1 MTHPARPLGVLAA
14 SLAGA
19 ALWVTVLR
27 PAPSQAGG
35 PVTALRPAPSQAGGP
50 ALAPLP
56 ITGLTRH
63 HHRANGLSNGPSGS
77 CLAVPPLLVPGSVQ
91 YAPQSPTSP
100 IAGPTGERVA
110 QLSSVPATLAQSVG
124 ATFPTPSKP
133 INAPS
138 RAPSLP
144 PSADLVGVDFAVLSV
159 VQYQGSGGT
168 VFVSTARPSAG
179 ALGHLSCGL
188 GDTAATS
195 SLPDG
200 STAWAIESKDLTNSP
215 NQVRWLKDGRIVTIA
230 GTLPVDQLRALAANV
245 VVQ

>member
-1 MTHPARPLGVLAA
+1 MTHLARPLGILAA

-35 PVTALRPAPSQAGGP
+35 PVTVLRPAPSQAGGP
-50 ALAPLP
+50 ALVPLR
-56 ITGLTRH
+56 ITGLAR
-63 HHRANGLSNGPSGS
+63 HRADAPSGP
-77 CLAVPPLLVPGSVQ
+77 CLAVPLLLVPGSVQ

-100 IAGPTGERVA
+100 IVAPTGERVA
-110 QLSSVPATLAQSVG
+110 QLSPVPATLAQSVG
-124 ATFPTPSKP
+124 ATFPTPSNP

-144 PSADLVGVDFAVLSV
+144 QSGDLVGVSFTVLSV
-159 VQYQGSGGT
+159 VQYQGSGGA
-168 VFVSTARPSAG
+168 VFVSTARPSAA

-195 SLPDG
+195 SLPNG
-200 STAWAIESKDLTNSP
+200 STTWTIESKDLTNSP

-230 GTLPVDQLRALAANV
+230 GSLPVDQLQALATSV